1 MAKQKTTKKESGKT
15 VKFET
20 LLLVS
25 CITLF
30 IGFLG
35 GRGFIANKTT
45 KNPAIAHEAPM
56 GGGSTEQKNA
66 LAMLEAEA
74 EKHPENAE
82 AWVNLGNASFDSN
95 QYEKAII
102 AYNKALALSPEN
114 ANVLTDLGVMY
125 RRNGQPE
132 KAIDSFKKAIE
143 INPKHEIARFNQGIV
158 YIHDLK
164 DQDAAIEAWEGLLK
178 VNPLAMAPN
187 GQSVDELIKHY
198 KDHEE

>member
-1 MAKQKTTKKESGKT
+1 MTNQQTTNKKSGKT

-20 LLLVS
+20 LLIVS
-25 CITLF
+25 CITMVV
-30 IGFLG
+30 
-35 GRGFIANKTT
+35 GFIIGVAFSVYKMQ
-45 KNPAIAHEAPM
+45 KNPTETHETSI
-56 GGGSTEQKNA
+56 GSMPSEQTNA
-66 LAMLEAEA
+66 LSMLEAEV
-74 EKHPENAE
+74 EKNPENIE
-82 AWVNLGNASFDSN
+82 LWINLGNASFDSN
-95 QYEKAII
+95 QYPKAIK

-132 KAIDSFKKAIE
+132 KAVESFEKAIE

-164 DQDAAIEAWEGLLK
+164 DQDAAIKAWEGLLE
-178 VNPLAMAPN
+178 VNPFAMAPN

-198 KDHEE
+198 NDHE